1 MERREY
7 CNGLAYVARLTAI
20 LILYRAPTLANSNL
34 AVRGTGYFVIASDRY
49 LWCVYI
55 GSYEELMLGVKGK
68 GKGKR
73 GRVSKK
79 GGSKV
84 DIDEVME
91 LGYGRH
97 YRLAA

>member
-1 MERREY
+1 M
-7 CNGLAYVARLTAI
+7 V
-20 LILYRAPTLANSNL
+20 
-34 AVRGTGYFVIASDRY
+34 
-49 LWCVYI
+49 CVYI

-84 DIDEVME
+84 GIDEVME
-91 LGYGRH
+91 LGYGKN

>member
-7 CNGLAYVARLTAI
+7 CAI
-20 LILYRAPTLANSNL
+20 KDSAVQLLHVIL
-34 AVRGTGYFVIASDRY
+34 
-49 LWCVYI
+49 

-84 DIDEVME
+84 DIDAIME
-91 LGYGRH
+91 LGYGEC
-97 YRLAA
+97 

>member
-1 MERREY
+1 M
-7 CNGLAYVARLTAI
+7 
-20 LILYRAPTLANSNL
+20 
-34 AVRGTGYFVIASDRY
+34 
-49 LWCVYI
+49 YI

-68 GKGKR
+68 RKGKR

-91 LGYGRH
+91 LGYGKY
-97 YRLAA
+97 YRLVA

>member
-1 MERREY
+1 M
-7 CNGLAYVARLTAI
+7 
-20 LILYRAPTLANSNL
+20 
-34 AVRGTGYFVIASDRY
+34 
-49 LWCVYI
+49 YI

-91 LGYGRH
+91 LGYGK
-97 YRLAA
+97 YYKLVA

>member
-1 MERREY
+1 MERRKHY
-7 CNGLAYVARLTAI
+7 ING
-20 LILYRAPTLANSNL
+20 
-34 AVRGTGYFVIASDRY
+34 AVQALLPVGT
-49 LWCVYI
+49 
-55 GSYEELMLGVKGK
+55 YEELMLGVKGK

-91 LGYGRH
+91 LGYGEC
-97 YRLAA
+97 LN

>member
-1 MERREY
+1 MNLGRRWYTGSQELPRHTHNPQGRKERVFGFRNPVERRENCEVQATNCSY
-7 CNGLAYVARLTAI
+7 NIAT
-20 LILYRAPTLANSNL
+20 
-34 AVRGTGYFVIASDRY
+34 GT
-49 LWCVYI
+49 
-55 GSYEELMLGVKGK
+55 YEQLMLGVKGK

-91 LGYGRH
+91 LGYGK
-97 YRLAA
+97 LDSTGI